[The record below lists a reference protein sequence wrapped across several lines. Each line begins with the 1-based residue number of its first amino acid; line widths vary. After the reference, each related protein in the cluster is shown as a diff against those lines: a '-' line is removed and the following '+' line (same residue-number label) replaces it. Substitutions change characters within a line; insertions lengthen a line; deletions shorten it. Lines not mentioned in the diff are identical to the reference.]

1 MYRCV
6 LIQTVAVYLSVF
18 LAEGFNTCDDMGELL
33 LEGERD
39 K

>member
-6 LIQTVAVYLSVF
+6 LIQTGSVYPSVF
-18 LAEGFNTCDDMGELL
+18 LAEGFNTFDDMGELL
-33 LEGERD
+33 LEGERE